1 MMKRLAPL
9 LPGLLL
15 LSACARLGTL
25 SPEEVLRRAT
35 AASAR
40 LQSVAYDA
48 RVVVA
53 ARGPAPAGDITGDLR
68 GVLAQA
74 GRQAAMS
81 ADVRGSVDRS
91 GAKTTFQL
99 SADAVHDARDLYVL
113 VHTMTVNPVPS
124 VLRGIGGL
132 LGKWWKIPVDG
143 PSMAGATALTPD
155 PLLLRAQADVVT
167 VTADHGHALVN
178 GREVY
183 RYAVTIDPEKLIAFL
198 AARAEE
204 TGRPFDAVAARKELA
219 RYDAAG
225 ELWIDVHN
233 FLLHRLAWTITA
245 KDASTAQRVHFAADL
260 RQHDAAPPVTVPS
273 DAAILPPTLPLD
285 ALLPFPVAGLT
296 VDRGAATGS
305 LLSP

>member
-1 MMKRLAPL
+1 MTKRLAPL

-48 RVVVA
+48 RVDIA
-53 ARGPAPAGDITGDLR
+53 SRGPAPAADITADLR

-74 GRQAAMS
+74 GRQASVS
-81 ADVRGSVDRS
+81 ADVRGSVPRG
-91 GAKTTFQL
+91 GATTTFQL
-99 SADAVHDARDLYVL
+99 TADAVRDGRDLYVL
-113 VHTMTVNPVPS
+113 VHTLTVNPVPPA
-124 VLRGIGGL
+124 LRGIGNL
-132 LGKWWKIPVDG
+132 LGRWWMIPGDG
-143 PSMAGATALTPD
+143 PSVAGAPALTPD

-167 VTADHGHALVN
+167 VTADRGHALVN

-183 RYAVTIDPEKLIAFL
+183 RYAVAIDAEKLIAFL
-198 AARAEE
+198 AARAQEE
-204 TGRPFDAVAARKELA
+204 GRPFDAASARKELT

-233 FLLHRLAWTITA
+233 FLLHRLAWTVTA
-245 KDASTAQRVHFAADL
+245 DGQPTAQRVHFAADL

-285 ALLPFPVAGLT
+285 ALFAS
-296 VDRGAATGS
+296 GS

>member
-1 MMKRLAPL
+1 MTKRLVPL

-25 SPEEVLRRAT
+25 PPEEVLRRAT

-48 RVVVA
+48 RVEIAVP
-53 ARGPAPAGDITGDLR
+53 GPKPAGDVTADLR

-74 GRQAAMS
+74 GRQASVS
-81 ADVRGSVDRS
+81 ANVRGSVPRG
-91 GAKTTFQL
+91 GATTTFQL
-99 SADAVHDARDLYVL
+99 TADAVRDGRDLYVL
-113 VHTMTVNPVPS
+113 VQTLTVNPVPPA
-124 VLRGIGGL
+124 LRGIGNL
-132 LGKWWKIPVDG
+132 LGRWWRIPGDG
-143 PSMAGATALTPD
+143 PSVAGAPALTPD

-167 VTADHGHALVN
+167 VTADRGHSLVN

-183 RYAVTIDPEKLIAFL
+183 RYAVAIDAEKLIAFL
-198 AARAEE
+198 AARAQEE
-204 TGRPFDAVAARKELA
+204 GRPFDAAAARGELA

-245 KDASTAQRVHFAADL
+245 KDDPLPLRMHFTADL
-260 RQHDAAPPVTVPS
+260 RQHDAAPPVTVPM
-273 DAAILPPTLPLD
+273 DAEILPSALPLD
-285 ALLPFPVAGLT
+285 ALS
-296 VDRGAATGS
+296 GS
-305 LLSP
+305 VLSL